1 VSQGLSPLEVSIG
14 DYVLTGGEIPA
25 MVLLDSVTRLVPGV
39 LGSKESLLQESFS
52 SGTLEYPQFTR
63 PQEVR
68 GLKVP
73 EVLVSGDHGKIAEWR
88 EEQSKERTETRRPD
102 LGAKVKKKFRQL

>member
-1 VSQGLSPLEVSIG
+1 
-14 DYVLTGGEIPA
+14 IPA

-39 LGSKESLLQESFS
+39 LGSKDSLLQESFT
-52 SGTLEYPQFTR
+52 SGTLEYPQYTR

-73 EVLVSGDHGKIAEWR
+73 EVLVSGDHGKVAEWR
-88 EEQSKERTETRRPD
+88 EEKSKERTEERRPD
-102 LGAKVKKKFRQL
+102 LAAAKKKSKKQFRQL